1 MTSNTKHKKTR
12 HYLPSEERKKDLLD
26 AALIEFSEHGYSSA
40 TMAKIAA
47 RAGLSKAGI
56 YAHYKSKDEML
67 EDLLVHILKPS
78 VTANNW
84 LIDDELPLAQAID
97 NFISKIYEPLE
108 NPKVIAMIKLI
119 FLESDR
125 AKNLIRRWHD
135 EVTFP
140 HFLEQQKI
148 IDTCISK
155 GLIRDGVMSRHFYL
169 AMGPLLIE
177 LQKILMF
184 GKPIELYETH
194 TTREIHRELLL
205 ELLTV
210 N

>member
-1 MTSNTKHKKTR
+1 MTFNTKHIKTR

-97 NFISKIYEPLE
+97 NFISKIYEALE
-108 NPKVIAMIKLI
+108 NPKVIAMIKST

-135 EVTFP
+135 EVILP

-177 LQKILMF
+177 LQQILMF

-194 TTREIHRELLL
+194 TTREIHRELLI

>member
-78 VTANNW
+78 VTTNNW

-125 AKNLIRRWHD
+125 AKNLIRRWRD
-135 EVTFP
+135 EVTLP
-140 HFLEQQKI
+140 HLLEQQKI
-148 IDTCISK
+148 IDACISK
-155 GLIRDGVMSRHFYL
+155 GLIRDGIMSRHFYL

-177 LQKILMF
+177 LQQILMF

-194 TTREIHRELLL
+194 TMREIHRELLL

-210 N
+210 S